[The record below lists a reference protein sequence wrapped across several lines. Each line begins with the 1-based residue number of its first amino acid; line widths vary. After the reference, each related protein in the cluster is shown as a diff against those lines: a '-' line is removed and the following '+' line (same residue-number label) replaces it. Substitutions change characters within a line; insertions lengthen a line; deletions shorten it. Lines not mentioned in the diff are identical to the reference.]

1 MTKNTDAGMGALANR
16 LGGAK
21 TKANWTSDVPTGTRL
36 YAVSGLVLGIAFLGS
51 FGAWAS
57 LAPIAG
63 AAVASGVVAAA
74 GQNLSIQHLEG
85 GIVKAIEVAEG
96 ERVTEGQPLIEL
108 DPTVATAQR
117 DRLKNQ
123 LIGLE
128 ARAARLSAERDGAE
142 ELVFDPALLQKA
154 RTAAVTDLLDE
165 QHREFAARLSRHHQ
179 EQAIMVQRIKALREQ
194 AEGMSAQKTA
204 LEKQI
209 KVVREEEAR
218 KGDLLGKGLTNRSE
232 YTALVRAGADLV
244 GQLGQIVSTILASNT
259 QITQAEQEAARL
271 ESQRIETA
279 VSQLND
285 VRASLS
291 DMTEQLR
298 ASESVLSRSVIRS
311 PADGV
316 IVAKSI
322 NTIGSV
328 VKPGET
334 LIEILPSA
342 ADLIVEVQLSPNNID
357 SIRPGQGAR
366 LRFTSL
372 NARTTPT
379 AEATVTYVS
388 ADRLID
394 QQNRESYYTARLK
407 LDEPLP
413 PGLAAESI
421 TPGMPVEAYI
431 STGDRSFF
439 DYLTQPITDSFARA
453 FRE

>member
-1 MTKNTDAGMGALANR
+1 MAKDTGGVAT
-16 LGGAK
+16 LGDGKKPRAS
-21 TKANWTSDVPTGTRL
+21 WTSEVPSGTRL
-36 YAVSGLVLGIAFLGS
+36 HTFTGLFLGVAFLGS
-51 FGAWAS
+51 FAAWAS

-63 AAVASGVVAAA
+63 AAVAPGVVAAA

-85 GIVKAIEVAEG
+85 GIVQAIAVAEG
-96 ERVTEGQPLIEL
+96 ERVSEGQPLVEL
-108 DPTVATAQR
+108 DPTVATAER

-128 ARAARLSAERDGAE
+128 ARAARLSAERDGAG
-142 ELVFDPALLQKA
+142 ELVFDAELVQRA
-154 RTAAVTDLLDE
+154 RTSAVVDLLDE
-165 QHREFAARLSRHHQ
+165 QHREFAARLARHRQ
-179 EQAIMVQRIKALREQ
+179 EQEIMVQQIKALQEQ
-194 AEGMSAQKTA
+194 AEGMTAQKTA
-204 LEKQI
+204 LERQI
-209 KVVREEEAR
+209 QVVREEEAR

-232 YTALVRAGADLV
+232 YTALVRAEADLV
-244 GQLGQIVSTILASNT
+244 GQLGQVVSTILASNT

-271 ESQRIETA
+271 EAQRVETA

-342 ADLIVEVQLSPNNID
+342 ADLIVEVRLSPNNID

-379 AEATVTYVS
+379 AEATVSYVS
-388 ADRLID
+388 ADRLVD
-394 QQNRESYYTARLK
+394 RQNRESYYTARLK

-413 PGLAAESI
+413 PGLSAESI

-431 STGDRSFF
+431 FTGERSFF